1 VTETSPRVD
10 LADLDAAPP
19 DLPARP
25 WATALLREAGLK
37 VTRPRVLVLTAL
49 RGRERPVTAR
59 DLYDALATPA
69 NSASRREV
77 PPGVTTIYRALTAL
91 AERGLLHRFPQ
102 GRAVTAY
109 RLCPP
114 SRHHHLVCRNC
125 GRVQE
130 QPPGPIPEWI
140 ATVASAEGFTIEDYH
155 AELVGLCVR
164 CRPSAVG

>member
-1 VTETSPRVD
+1 VTKTSQRVERPD
-10 LADLDAAPP
+10 LAAGSV

-25 WATALLREAGLK
+25 WATAVLREAGLK

-59 DLYDALATPA
+59 DVYDALATLA
-69 NSASRREV
+69 NTTSLRET

-114 SRHHHLVCRNC
+114 SQHHHLVCRNC

-130 QPPGPIPEWI
+130 QPPGPVPEWI
-140 ATVASAEGFTIEDYH
+140 ATVASAEGFAIEDYH

-164 CRPSAVG
+164 CRPGAIG

>member
-1 VTETSPRVD
+1 MTETSQRAGLP
-10 LADLDAAPP
+10 DLDVGAP

-25 WATALLREAGLK
+25 WATAVLREAGLK
-37 VTRPRVLVLTAL
+37 VTRPRVRVLTAL
-49 RGRERPVTAR
+49 RGRERPATAR
-59 DLYDALATPA
+59 DLYNALATPA
-69 NSASRREV
+69 NTTSRRET

-114 SRHHHLVCRNC
+114 ARHHHLVCRNC

-130 QPPGPIPEWI
+130 QPPGPMPEWI
-140 ATVASAEGFTIEDYH
+140 ATLAMTEGFTIEDYH
-155 AELVGLCVR
+155 AELVGLCAR
-164 CRPSAVG
+164 CRPAAIG